1 MTLWFERYNDMPDK
15 DVHTIRDEFYFQYA
29 KIIACSA
36 LGAANGREAKKNG
49 YGFIKNKFRQLQSG
63 VIQWSEIVREDKQLV
78 EAEKKCIYCGAADNL
93 VWEHI
98 VPKSLRI
105 KSECQT
111 CDIIQGIHNQV
122 WACGKCNSKKG
133 TKGLYE
139 FYRDI
144 TGDKKYYDLIP
155 ALVEK
160 KYLKTMFNCHQCADT
175 LDKGSASSGQVTAID
190 IDSILHL

>member
-1 MTLWFERYNDMPDK
+1 LKGDDMPDK

-36 LGAANGREAKKNG
+36 FGAANGKEAKKIA
-49 YGFIKNKFRQLQSG
+49 YGFIKNKFQQLQNG
-63 VIQWSEIVREDKQLV
+63 VIEWSNIVREDKQLI
-78 EAEKKCIYCGAADNL
+78 EAEKKCIYCGATDNL

-105 KSECQT
+105 KPECQT
-111 CDIIQGIHNQV
+111 CDIIQGIHNQI
-122 WACGKCNSKKG
+122 WACGKCNSMKA

-139 FYRDI
+139 FYKDI

-160 KYLKTMFNCHQCADT
+160 KYLKTMFSCHQCAGT
-175 LDKGSASSGQVTAID
+175 LDKGNANNEQVTAID
-190 IDSILHL
+190 IDSIINI